1 MASHR
6 RGLAGKAELTG
17 TDHAEPARAAMDAI
31 VVGGGIA
38 GLTMALSLH
47 RRGIP
52 VCVYEAISDVRPLG
66 VGINLQPG
74 AVRVLTELGLGA
86 QLASAGISI
95 EALALFNKFGQ
106 LIWRE
111 PRGTAAGYRWPQ
123 YAIHRGR
130 LQAILLE
137 AVRDRI
143 GPDNF
148 RSGLRLQTI
157 QQTRDRVTVGLCGTA
172 DGSIVHAGAD
182 VIVGADGIHSAV
194 RRHLHPAGG
203 APQFGGQIL
212 WRSAV
217 EGDALLDGK
226 TMIIAGHANQRI
238 IVYPI
243 ATGSMP
249 GRYCI
254 NWICQKAVPAGSVAV
269 QDWNKRTSPGA
280 VLADFHAWRFD
291 WLDLPHLVRASDAIF
306 EFPLVDRDPVT
317 CWSRGRITLIGDA
330 AHPMQ
335 PIGGQAGSQAI
346 IDVRVLTDALI
357 SQGDVVSALQQY
369 DARRRPVMNDITLR
383 NRQLGPEA
391 ALQLIEER
399 APQGFDEIA
408 GVISTDELERI
419 ASTYSRAAGL
429 DVETVNSTQF

>member
-1 MASHR
+1 
-6 RGLAGKAELTG
+6 
-17 TDHAEPARAAMDAI
+17 MDTI

-47 RRGIP
+47 QKGLP
-52 VCVYEAISDVRPLG
+52 VRVYEAVSDVRPLG

-74 AVRVLTELGLGA
+74 AVRELTELGLGP
-86 QLASAGISI
+86 QLALAGISI
-95 EALALFNKFGQ
+95 ETLALFNKFGQ

-143 GPDNF
+143 GPDKF
-148 RSGLRLQTI
+148 RSGLRLQNI
-157 QQTRDRVTVGLCGTA
+157 EQIRDRVAADFCRTA
-172 DGSIVHAGAD
+172 DGSIVRDCAD
-182 VIVGADGIHSAV
+182 MIVGADGIHSAV
-194 RRHLHPAGG
+194 RRYIHPASG

-217 EGDALLDGK
+217 EGDVLLDGR
-226 TMIIAGHANQRI
+226 TMIIAGHADQRI

-243 ATGSMP
+243 AMGSAP
-249 GRYCI
+249 GRFCI
-254 NWICQKAVPAGSVAV
+254 NWICQKAAPASDPAV
-269 QDWNKRTSPGA
+269 QDWNKRTSPSA
-280 VLADFHAWRFD
+280 VLADFEAWRFD
-291 WLDLPHLVRASDAIF
+291 WLNLPQLVRASDAIF
-306 EFPLVDRDPVT
+306 EFPLVDRDPVG

-346 IDVRVLTDALI
+346 IDARVLTDALI
-357 SQGDVVSALQQY
+357 SQGDVVGALQHY
-369 DARRRPVMNDITLR
+369 DAQRRPVMNDITLR

-391 ALQLIEER
+391 ALQVVEER
-399 APQGFDEIA
+399 APQGFEEVTD
-408 GVISTDELERI
+408 VISIGELEQI
-419 ASTYSRAAGL
+419 ASSYSKAASL
-429 DVETVNSTQF
+429 DVETVNLTQF